1 MSKEI
6 EESKIVSRLN
16 RQQDLLQ
23 DMLDG
28 QSGFMRKTDL
38 CMYKLESLCYRL
50 KCAIIDHSLKLPSL
64 VSFRYYLDGIAS
76 ESELSMVVEMLHD
89 CWMYAFPTSMFD
101 KAIKPGST
109 LADIFRAN
117 VKDFDEND
125 YTNPLHLAYAKDFV
139 SVGNQSQSRT
149 HDDYRL
155 YFDKLNYIVS
165 DRCLKCGLRID
176 ERFMLTRF
184 MLTDLSMAALKDIY
198 QYLVSQKDIEP
209 NKEDI
214 FLAIFSASVIALS
227 QKLRW
232 TRRTKS
238 GFTNYSCL
246 FILMRTLA
254 SKNVDDNEVKSVIT
268 SVFCEGDGK
277 TIDVSKLKKR
287 GESADQQV
295 FDRDIQK
302 IIANHAPNSEKGGTL
317 GGSTE

>member
-38 CMYKLESLCYRL
+38 FMYKLESLCYRL
-50 KCAIIDHSLKLPSL
+50 KCAIIDHNLKLPSL
-64 VSFRYYLDGIAS
+64 ASFRYYFDGIVS
-76 ESELSMVVEMLHD
+76 ESELAIAVEMLHD
-89 CWMYAFPTSMFD
+89 CWLYAYPNNLYD
-101 KAIKPGST
+101 KAIKSESSLDDVLKT
-109 LADIFRAN
+109 N

-125 YTNPLHLAYAKDFV
+125 YLNPLHLVYAEKFV
-139 SVGNQSQSRT
+139 PDGRKSQSRT
-149 HDDYRL
+149 YDDYRL

>member
-1 MSKEI
+1 MIAEKS
-6 EESKIVSRLN
+6 
-16 RQQDLLQ
+16 
-23 DMLDG
+23 
-28 QSGFMRKTDL
+28 DL

-64 VSFRYYLDGIAS
+64 VSFRYYLDGISS
-76 ESELSMVVEMLHD
+76 ETELGVVVEMLHD
-89 CWMYAFPTSMFD
+89 CWMYAYPTSMYD
-101 KAIKPGST
+101 KSLKSGCLWTDVLVGATKV
-109 LADIFRAN
+109 L
-117 VKDFDEND
+117 DEND
-125 YTNPLHLAYAKDFV
+125 YIDVLHLRYASEFNTNDKSNPKRRSSEDYEKYFV
-139 SVGNQSQSRT
+139 K
-149 HDDYRL
+149 L
-155 YFDKLNYIVS
+155 YHIVN
-165 DRCLKCGLRID
+165 DRCLNFGLRID
-176 ERFMLTRF
+176 GRFLITRF
-184 MLTDLSMAALKDIY
+184 MPTDLSMDALKDIY
-198 QYLVSQKDIEP
+198 QYLVSKKDIEP
-209 NKEDI
+209 NKEDV

-232 TRRTKS
+232 TRGTKS
-238 GFTNYSCL
+238 GYTNYSCL

>member
-1 MSKEI
+1 MCNINEKSMIAEK
-6 EESKIVSRLN
+6 S
-16 RQQDLLQ
+16 
-23 DMLDG
+23 
-28 QSGFMRKTDL
+28 DL

-64 VSFRYYLDGIAS
+64 VSFRYYLDGISS
-76 ESELSMVVEMLHD
+76 ETELGVVVEMLHD
-89 CWMYAFPTSMFD
+89 CWMYAYPTSMYD
-101 KAIKPGST
+101 KSLKSGCLWTDVLVGATKV
-109 LADIFRAN
+109 L
-117 VKDFDEND
+117 DEND
-125 YTNPLHLAYAKDFV
+125 YIDVLHLRYASEFNTNDKSNPKRRSSEDYEKYFV
-139 SVGNQSQSRT
+139 K
-149 HDDYRL
+149 L
-155 YFDKLNYIVS
+155 YHIVN
-165 DRCLKCGLRID
+165 DRCLNFGLRID
-176 ERFMLTRF
+176 GRFLITRF
-184 MLTDLSMAALKDIY
+184 MPTDLSMDALKDIY
-198 QYLVSQKDIEP
+198 QYLVSKKDIEP
-209 NKEDI
+209 NKEDV

-232 TRRTKS
+232 TRGTKS
-238 GFTNYSCL
+238 GYTNYSCL